1 MHTYLHKK
9 VIFLWYKNTV
19 IFISAI
25 SRAIKLNRE
34 GGDGWTKNGDEEIN
48 AAEEAAAKVAKVVS
62 IPSKLKAVIKFGYD
76 EGIKTRLGTQSF
88 ESYIEGVF
96 THTQV
101 HFKDA
106 SLGTEIHFEVCVI

>member
-1 MHTYLHKK
+1 MHTYI

-34 GGDGWTKNGDEEIN
+34 DDGWKKNGDEEIN
-48 AAEEAAAKVAKVVS
+48 AVEEAGAKVAKVVS

-76 EGIKTRLGTQSF
+76 EGIKTRLGTQDF
-88 ESYIEGVF
+88 AAYIEGVF

-106 SLGTEIHFEVCVI
+106 SLGTEIHFEVCFI